1 MPFALAV
8 GVEVVQTNFHQYVVA
23 ARFDAATFAIYAV
36 GCLQIP
42 LVDLVMT
49 STVNVMMVQMT
60 AHAREGDRRGAVSL
74 WQSTISRL
82 AIVMFPLAAFLLVA
96 ARPVIV
102 ALFTTKYL
110 ASVPIFMV
118 WTLTIL
124 PSAFAVDGVLRV
136 YAQTRFLVV
145 MNVLRFALVVVLI
158 WPFLSIFG
166 MSGAVLVTLLA
177 TSVAKGVGAVR
188 IARLLGA
195 GLHDALPW
203 RRLAGI
209 VASAVIAGGSGVLVH
224 HTGTPPARPPLAG
237 ARLPPSGGPPALR
250 F

>member
-1 MPFALAV
+1 
-8 GVEVVQTNFHQYVVA
+8 
-23 ARFDAATFAIYAV
+23 
-36 GCLQIP
+36 
-42 LVDLVMT
+42 
-49 STVNVMMVQMT
+49 MMVQMT

-74 WQSTISRL
+74 WHSTISRL

-118 WTLTIL
+118 WTLTIV

-136 YAQTRFLVV
+136 YAQTRFLLV

-195 GLHDALPW
+195 GLRDALPW
-203 RRLAGI
+203 ARLTGIASSAGVAAVPALWIVHTVTLPPLAVLACAGVVYGGAYAALLFGSTNAARQIVPSSFAMRRRLA
-209 VASAVIAGGSGVLVH
+209 AWM
-224 HTGTPPARPPLAG
+224 TPQG
-237 ARLPPSGGPPALR
+237 
-250 F
+250 